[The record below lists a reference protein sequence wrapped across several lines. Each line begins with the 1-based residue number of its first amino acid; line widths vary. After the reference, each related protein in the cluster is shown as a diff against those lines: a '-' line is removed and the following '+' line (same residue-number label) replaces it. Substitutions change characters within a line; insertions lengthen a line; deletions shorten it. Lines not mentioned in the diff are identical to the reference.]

1 MWVFDN
7 EYSKWISNDDKLLK
21 DNFDFY
27 KQELSSV
34 RFYSKSLS
42 GATFMPINNLDD
54 IYDILG
60 SYKPRNWY
68 VGING
73 SEYTNTLIPSKN
85 ATEINGTSS
94 DDYYNKY
101 ITEEGLT
108 LKTMFTPKSLINDS
122 VNTNIYDD
130 AATTGELNN
139 IGPILD
145 NYYIDGVKLIEG
157 HKVLVKD
164 KKRLFKN
171 M

>member
-73 SEYTNTLIPSKN
+73 SEYTNTLI
-85 ATEINGTSS
+85 
-94 DDYYNKY
+94 
-101 ITEEGLT
+101 
-108 LKTMFTPKSLINDS
+108 
-122 VNTNIYDD
+122 
-130 AATTGELNN
+130 
-139 IGPILD
+139 
-145 NYYIDGVKLIEG
+145 
-157 HKVLVKD
+157 H
-164 KKRLFKN
+164 
-171 M
+171 